1 MVYILLK
8 INIKVKIKVNV
19 KVNVNVKVKSRS
31 ESMSE
36 SMSELKCRRE
46 NKLST
51 SYKHQAGLWIKINMK
66 PFPNDETLAI
76 AQQTVIREFMRIMSD
91 EDVDF
96 DDSTLEIIYHTG
108 GMRFRLL
115 DSLDQRKKIF
125 QPYSTMGIRARVNKK
140 CSIDLAEGMTP
151 NPHGELNL

>member
-31 ESMSE
+31 ELMSE
-36 SMSELKCRRE
+36 SMLVLKCRRE

-51 SYKHQAGLWIKINMK
+51 SYEHQAGLWIKINMK

-76 AQQTVIREFMRIMSD
+76 AQQTVIREFMRIMAD

-96 DDSTLEIIYHTG
+96 DDSTLAIVFHTG
-108 GMRFRLL
+108 GLI
-115 DSLDQRKKIF
+115 DDIIYPDDRKRKRF
-125 QPYSTMGIRARVNKK
+125 QPYSTLGIKARVNKQ
-140 CSIDLAEGMTP
+140 CSIDIPDGKITD
-151 NPHGELNL
+151 PHGELNL